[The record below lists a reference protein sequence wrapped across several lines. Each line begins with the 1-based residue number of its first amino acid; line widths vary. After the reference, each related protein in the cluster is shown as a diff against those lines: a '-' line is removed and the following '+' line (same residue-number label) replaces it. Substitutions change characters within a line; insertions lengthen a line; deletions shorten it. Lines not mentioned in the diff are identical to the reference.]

1 MPKLRIKD
9 QWSERRQFV
18 GRVWATA
25 FIVLLLLSAVIGRLL
40 YLQVINYRHYAT
52 LSEGNRVRIEP
63 VRPTR
68 GLIYDR
74 NGVLLADNVPTYQL
88 EVTLEQVPDLQK
100 TLAALG
106 KIVALRP
113 QDLAIFRDRMRD
125 KRPFQAVALRTN
137 LSDEEVARFAVN
149 RQKFPGVDI
158 RARLTRTYP
167 LGAETA
173 HVVGYVG
180 NASAADLRR
189 LDPSQYSGSSEV
201 GKSGVERAYEGLLH
215 GSMGNQQVEV
225 NAQGRVLR
233 VLDYNP
239 PVAGGDLYLS
249 LDIRLQEAAGAALGS
264 HQGAVVAIDPNTGEV
279 LAMVSKPSFD
289 PNLFVDGIDAKTY
302 AALRDNPKRPLFNRD
317 LRGQYPPGS
326 TIKPFMGLAGLYY
339 HAITPHTDVMCPGY
353 FKLQGESRPYRDWKR
368 TGHGHTDLRK
378 AITQSCDVY
387 FYTLAVN
394 LGIDRIHDFLSRFG
408 FGSKSDIDLPS
419 ELGGLLPSREWKRKT
434 RSQPW
439 FPGETVITG
448 IGQGYMLVTPL
459 QLASATATMAA
470 RGERFRPRVLHA
482 VRNPLTGMV
491 INADSQPD
499 PPVDA
504 PADEFHQIV
513 SDMLNVT
520 KSPWGTAHRI
530 SYGAKYTIA
539 GKTGTAQVYSLSTND
554 EEADES
560 QVPEALRDH
569 ALFISFAPVEAPRIA
584 LAVIVEHGGG
594 GGSVAAPIARAVMD
608 AYFSEVLPR

>member
-1 MPKLRIKD
+1 MAKLRIKD
-9 QWSERRQFV
+9 QWSERRHFI
-18 GRVWATA
+18 GRIWATA
-25 FIVLLLLSAVIGRLL
+25 FIVAILLFAVVGRLL
-40 YLQVINYRHYAT
+40 YLQVINHRHYAT

-74 NGVLLADNVPTYQL
+74 NGVLLADNLPTYQL
-88 EVTLEQVPDLQK
+88 EVTLEQVPDLKQ

-106 KIVALRP
+106 KVISLRP
-113 QDLAIFRDRMRD
+113 EDLDAFHDRLRD

-149 RQKFPGVDI
+149 RQKFPGIDI

-180 NASAADLRR
+180 NVSPADLQR

-201 GKSGVERAYEGLLH
+201 GKTGVERAYESLLH

-239 PVAGGDLYLS
+239 PVAGSDLYLS
-249 LDIRLQEAAGAALGS
+249 LDVRLQEAASAALGS

-289 PNLFVDGIDAKTY
+289 PNLFVDGIGAKNY
-302 AALRDNPKRPLFNRD
+302 MALRDDPKRPLFNRD

-326 TIKPFMGLAGLYY
+326 TIKPFMGLAGLFY
-339 HAITPHTDVMCPGY
+339 HAITPTTDVMCPGY
-353 FKLQGESRPYRDWKR
+353 FLLPGESRPYRDWKR

-408 FGSKSDIDLPS
+408 FGTRTDVDLPN
-419 ELGGLLPSREWKRKT
+419 ELDGLLPSREWKRKAHD
-434 RSQPW
+434 QPW

-448 IGQGYMLVTPL
+448 IGQGYMLVTPI

-470 RGERFRPRVLHA
+470 RGKRFRPRVLHA
-482 VRNPLTGMV
+482 VRNPLTGVV
-491 INADSQPD
+491 INADPQPEGD
-499 PPVDA
+499 VGA
-504 PADEFHQIV
+504 PAEDFNQIV
-513 SDMLNVT
+513 SDMHNVT

-530 SYGAKYTIA
+530 SFGAKYAIA

-554 EEADES
+554 DEADES

-584 LAVIVEHGGG
+584 VAVIVEHGGG

-608 AYFSEVLPR
+608 AYFSEDLPR